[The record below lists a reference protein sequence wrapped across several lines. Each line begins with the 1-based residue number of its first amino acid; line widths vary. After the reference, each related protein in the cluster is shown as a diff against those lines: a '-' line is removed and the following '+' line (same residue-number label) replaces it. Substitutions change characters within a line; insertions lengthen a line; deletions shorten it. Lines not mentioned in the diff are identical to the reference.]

1 MPADQASQTSCYV
14 LVDGRKVMEMQDADA
29 APRDWEWLR
38 RRPREKSDMVERTTA
53 CPRQTKCLIAVE
65 AGQYFEIYI
74 GNARSDDISSR
85 VYVDGALVSKKITK
99 IARPQERFCAI
110 TSSSFDDNA
119 RRTGYKQKMR
129 FAPIAA
135 REPGAPA
142 LVDYGAAQ
150 PQSQQGRIDVVVYR
164 QLGAPRQKQ
173 ATISRQAGSMTTAAA
188 AGGGKKNVFG
198 MGAAFD
204 APQRQTNQ
212 HVYVTEK
219 DPTPIATYSFRY
231 AAIESLHL
239 SKTTPKVWLDGQ
251 TAEIDATR
259 LRSREMR
266 SALRAGYAITEPPTY
281 LWTTELSPLGGAR
294 APRAV
299 AATAELDSK
308 LRSEG
313 FKLCGEARGLFDAL
327 SHQLC
332 GTHQLS
338 AYVEHVVVAEL
349 ERREAHEE
357 SDKKLT
363 SGGEWRGDE
372 YGPLFR
378 SAKSP
383 LRHYDD
389 WRDLVASRRAA
400 KGSVRVG
407 ARYDDPLALK
417 DDPPP
422 LVPGDLVRIEAPEDA
437 IGHAQFD
444 DYEAS
449 VQASSDKQNVV
460 LKRLGAAEETLK
472 RSSWRVGCGLVTRR
486 GAHVVEMQH
495 AVFLQA
501 FANAFG
507 VRVFMLSVTGRSRKL
522 RVVRVEPRPGRR
534 VLINGYAVA
543 HLGGVAFDSITRH
556 HEVIEI
562 ASDDEEEE
570 EEEEEPEREP
580 SPEPPPRKRPR
591 RARVK
596 TEIKAER

>member
-99 IARPQERFCAI
+99 IARPQERVLRHHQLQLRRQRAPDGLQAEDAIRAHRCARPGRPGP
-110 TSSSFDDNA
+110 
-119 RRTGYKQKMR
+119 RRLWR
-129 FAPIAA
+129 
-135 REPGAPA
+135 
-142 LVDYGAAQ
+142 
-150 PQSQQGRIDVVVYR
+150 S
-164 QLGAPRQKQ
+164 
-173 ATISRQAGSMTTAAA
+173 AAA
-188 AGGGKKNVFG
+188 VATRAHRRCCIPPTRSAPPKAGHDLETGRFHDHGRRG
-198 MGAAFD
+198 RWRQEERLWHGAAFD

-231 AAIESLHL
+231 AAIESVA
-239 SKTTPKVWLDGQ
+239 SRAKTTPKVWLDGQ

-338 AYVEHVVVAEL
+338 KYVEHVVIEEI
-349 ERREAHEE
+349 ERREAGDGN
-357 SDKKLT
+357 DKKLYP
-363 SGGEWRGDE
+363 GGEWCGDE
-372 YGPLFR
+372 YGKLFR
-378 SAKSP
+378 PSKSP
-383 LRHYDD
+383 LREYED
-389 WRDLVASRRAA
+389 WREFVASRRAA

-407 ARYDDPLALK
+407 AKYDDALALK

-422 LVPGDLVRIEAPEDA
+422 LVAGDLVQVEAVEADEELGEA
-437 IGHAQFD
+437 GEAG
-444 DYEAS
+444 YEAS
-449 VQASSDKQNVV
+449 SSPPV
-460 LKRLGAAEETLK
+460 LRTL
-472 RSSWRVGCGLVTRR
+472 C
-486 GAHVVEMQH
+486 
-495 AVFLQA
+495 
-501 FANAFG
+501 
-507 VRVFMLSVTGRSRKL
+507 
-522 RVVRVEPRPGRR
+522 
-534 VLINGYAVA
+534 
-543 HLGGVAFDSITRH
+543 
-556 HEVIEI
+556 
-562 ASDDEEEE
+562 
-570 EEEEEPEREP
+570 
-580 SPEPPPRKRPR
+580 
-591 RARVK
+591 
-596 TEIKAER
+596 